1 MRVAKAEKAF
11 LKGAKIKLY
20 GSQNHLS
27 DFIACMKSR
36 KKPITS
42 EQIGARSAICCHL
55 MNQAYIHRQ
64 KIEWDPAKLAF
75 AGNTC
80 DPKWMTKEYRKP
92 WSM

>member
-1 MRVAKAEKAF
+1 
-11 LKGAKIKLY
+11 
-20 GSQNHLS
+20 
-27 DFIACMKSR
+27 MKSR

-42 EQIGARSAICCHL
+42 EQVGARSAICCHL

-80 DPKWMTKEYRKP
+80 DPKWMTKEYRRP
-92 WSM
+92 WSV